1 MMSFMEKETS
11 KQNNVEK
18 FEMREPNKN
27 KTEAKWKYK
36 VRQLRLNLVFSAT
49 HTLRSF
55 FKVATFEHGM
65 KHGMKM
71 VLIPCELVKERGG
84 LVQKRFTHLRL
95 KQSTE
100 IILWL
105 SHTFCLELIKGCSP
119 STQLRVFT

>member
-1 MMSFMEKETS
+1 
-11 KQNNVEK
+11 
-18 FEMREPNKN
+18 MREPNKN

-36 VRQLRLNLVFSAT
+36 VRQLTRLNPVFSAK

-84 LVQKRFTHLRL
+84 LVQKRFTRLRL

-100 IILWL
+100 IIL
-105 SHTFCLELIKGCSP
+105 
-119 STQLRVFT
+119 